1 MDINHIAFVA
11 LLNDSE
17 HDISE
22 LLAIIRDLRG
32 AVMREAGPL
41 AYASWM
47 KGLDA
52 RNAQAMA
59 DVERIM
65 ETASAVLGLD
75 ETV

>member
-22 LLAIIRDLRG
+22 LLAIVRGLRG

-41 AYASWM
+41 AYTSWM

-59 DVERIM
+59 DVERVK
-65 ETASAVLGLD
+65 ETANDVLGFD
-75 ETV
+75 ENV